1 MKERLLRSWELAKA
15 SASVLRSDR
24 ELMLFPLVSMAA
36 TLLVMLT
43 FAVPVFGWRVFEN
56 GFGFAGLVWMFLFYF
71 CQYTVIVFCNCALV
85 AAAMIRLEGGDPTL
99 KDGFRAAL
107 ERIGAILGYAA
118 IAATVGMLLRA
129 MRDNDRNPL
138 AQLLGGGLGVAW
150 TMATFLVAPVLVSEQ
165 IGPFEALRKSGR
177 MLQRTWGET
186 AAGAIGI
193 GLAFGVLMFGV
204 GLAGLVLAWTAAK
217 LSMGLALSIV
227 VLVAL
232 VLVLL
237 GLVQAA
243 LNGVYAAALFRYISH
258 GETPPA
264 FQGLPMAQA
273 PGTEPVTT

>member
-1 MKERLLRSWELAKA
+1 MKERLSRSWELAKA

-24 ELMLFPLVSMAA
+24 ELLMFPLVSMLA
-36 TLLVMLT
+36 TLAVMLT
-43 FAVPVFGWRVFEN
+43 FAVPMSGWRVFEH
-56 GFGFAGLVWMFLFYF
+56 GFGVAGLVWVFLFYF

-129 MRDNDRNPL
+129 MRDHPGNPL
-138 AQLLGGGLGVAW
+138 VRLLGGGLGVAW
-150 TMATFLVAPVLVSEQ
+150 TMATFMVAPVLVSEQ

-186 AAGAIGI
+186 AAGAVGI
-193 GLAFGVLMFGV
+193 GLAFGALMLCV
-204 GLAGLVLAWTAAK
+204 GAA
-217 LSMGLALSIV
+217 GLALAWAVAQVSVALAVALV

-232 VLVLL
+232 SLVLL
-237 GLVQAA
+237 GLVQSA

-264 FQGLPMAQA
+264 FRGMPLEQA
-273 PGTEPVTT
+273 PVVAPAAA

>member
-1 MKERLLRSWELAKA
+1 MKERLLRSWELVKA
-15 SASVLRSDR
+15 SAAVLRSDR

-43 FAVPVFGWRVFEN
+43 FAVPMFGWRVFEN
-56 GFGFAGLVWMFLFYF
+56 GFGAAGLVWMFLFYF
-71 CQYTVIVFCNCALV
+71 CQYAVIVFCNCALV

-99 KDGFRAAL
+99 KDGFQAAL
-107 ERIGAILGYAA
+107 QRIGAILGYAA

-129 MRDNDRNPL
+129 MRDNERNPL
-138 AQLLGGGLGVAW
+138 VQLLGGGLGVAW
-150 TMATFLVAPVLVSEQ
+150 TMATFLMAPVLVSEQ

-177 MLQRTWGET
+177 LLQRTWGEA
-186 AAGAIGI
+186 AAGAVGI
-193 GLAFGVLMFGV
+193 GLAFGALMLGLGV
-204 GLAGLVLAWTAAK
+204 AGVALVWLAAK
-217 LSMGLALSIV
+217 VSVALAVAIA

-232 VLVLL
+232 ALVLL
-237 GLVQAA
+237 GLLKSA

-273 PGTEPVTT
+273 PGTEPATT